1 MAYTVK
7 RLSDTSISIT
17 IAGSGAYLADMA
29 AMTITP
35 RSQTAFWR
43 VLHSPCQTEEEN
55 AQTRMVWVHVEGVA
69 TDEFSLPA
77 STSWKWVRNGAKV
90 PLY

>member
-1 MAYTVK
+1 MTYTVK
-7 RLSDTSISIT
+7 RLSDTTISVN
-17 IAGSGAYLADMA
+17 IAGSGAYVADKA

-55 AQTRMVWVHVEGVA
+55 AQARRVWVHVEGVA
-69 TDEFSLPA
+69 ADEFAMPA
-77 STSWKWVRNGAKV
+77 VTSWEWVRTGAKV

>member
-1 MAYTVK
+1 MVYTIKHV
-7 RLSDTSISIT
+7 SDTSISIN
-17 IAGSGAYLADMA
+17 IAGSGAYVADKA

-43 VLHSPCQTEEEN
+43 VLHSPCQSIEEN
-55 AQTRMVWVHVEGVA
+55 NRARSIWVHVEGVA
-69 TDEFSLPA
+69 TDEFTLPA
-77 STSWKWVRNGAKV
+77 STSWGWVRNGAKV